1 MKILLGS
8 SPGLRQKSRE
18 VTEDEFG
25 KELDQHMDSMLE
37 KMLLSNGVGL
47 SGPQVGD
54 HRCIIVADSGSGP
67 LKAVNP
73 KILDFSEE
81 KITCTEGCLSLPGLR
96 LDVER
101 SKHITIEYKTPYGQR
116 VGGTLSGINAVIFQH
131 EFDHLNGITLL
142 NMISNLKKGMYLKK
156 LKKKI
161 KARNK
166 LIKEMKKLG

>member
-54 HRCIIVADSGSGP
+54 HRCIIVADSGSVE
-67 LKAVNP
+67 L
-73 KILDFSEE
+73 
-81 KITCTEGCLSLPGLR
+81 LSPIYSSCS
-96 LDVER
+96 VE
-101 SKHITIEYKTPYGQR
+101 STF
-116 VGGTLSGINAVIFQH
+116 TLIFKS
-131 EFDHLNGITLL
+131 LNSIIIG
-142 NMISNLKKGMYLKK
+142 
-156 LKKKI
+156 
-161 KARNK
+161 
-166 LIKEMKKLG
+166 